1 LPDRRSWRSRQ
12 ISTAG
17 RQLLLLHWV
26 LLVALILG
34 SCGPS
39 DRRRRYPPYGGAGRP
54 TGRTRGTTATRDA
67 MNTSPTCGGSENWR
81 WGVSH

>member
-39 DRRRRYPPYGGAGRP
+39 DRRRRFPPYGGAGRP
-54 TGRTRGTTATRDA
+54 
-67 MNTSPTCGGSENWR
+67 
-81 WGVSH
+81 